1 MTKQITVNEL
11 FKIQDVLDE
20 LYTQNLELSVGTA
33 LKLFRLKKTIDESC
47 KYVIERLYATIPG
60 LKEDGYKINE
70 TESIIYSGILS
81 SIIDID
87 NQGLTEDEL
96 SECKKVHVK
105 IQSAEYLE
113 LLF

>member
-1 MTKQITVNEL
+1 MKQVTVNEL

-20 LYTQNLELSVGTA
+20 LYTQNLELGVGVA
-33 LKLFRLKKTIDESC
+33 LKLSRLKKSVDESC
-47 KYVIERLYATIPG
+47 QYVIERLYTTIPG
-60 LKEDGYKINE
+60 LKTEGYQISE
-70 TESIIYSGILS
+70 TESIIYNGILS
-81 SIIDID
+81 SVIDID

-96 SECKKVHVK
+96 SECKKVHLK